1 MKYKEAKIELFQASS
16 FNVDDEG
23 AFIANKDI
31 KHTLRV
37 MSFYRLP
44 YRSKSGGFSISLP
57 PNAFHVSAF
66 DDDKYKVDRERFL
79 GVVDAIEKHIVE
91 DEECNFTYVNLKHG
105 EFVDTYTGVIKKGET
120 VTGGSH
126 CSRSTEY

>member
-23 AFIANKDI
+23 AFMANEDI

-44 YRSKSGGFSISLP
+44 HRSQAGGFSISLP
-57 PNAFHVSAF
+57 PNAFHVSVF
-66 DDDKYKVDRERFL
+66 DDDKYKVDRVRFL

-91 DEECNFTYVNLKHG
+91 GEECNFTYVNLKHG

-120 VTGGSH
+120 ITGDSN
-126 CSRSTEY
+126 CTRSTVY